1 VVRIA
6 KPLGKVRDVADQMV
20 TVWKGTV
27 RKGADPVVREQDL
40 GTDEAPADRHGHAD
54 QGQNPEARATVPSL
68 PGASAVSIVLEKVA
82 LETSVSVA
90 ANLLRVASARHASV
104 VKVSVRNRA
113 GAASVLPATS
123 VLNLRATQSIA
134 GLASTVAADA
144 VGRDAVGAATV
155 GPARATFAAGHAAE
169 NVMPGPATVRDGTA
183 TAALAVMVLR
193 GILASAELDAAR
205 ASRGTR
211 CTGMRDSVDAVSH
224 ITDWLDAASQGTVSH
239 ATVSRDVG
247 ITASGTTRSPVTLAV
262 ATVLPVIKALL
273 IAVVGA
279 DVPSPLITAVADRD
293 VGDTDFAG
301 TVAVAGAVGRGLPN
315 VGPERISMRS
325 SPRPTPTKTAS

>member
-1 VVRIA
+1 
-6 KPLGKVRDVADQMV
+6 MV

-104 VKVSVRNRA
+104 VKVSVCSEA
-113 GAASVLPATS
+113 GAASVLLAKS
-123 VLNLRATQSIA
+123 VLSLRATRSIA
-134 GLASTVAADA
+134 GIAITVAAA
-144 VGRDAVGAATV
+144 IVGPAAV
-155 GPARATFAAGHAAE
+155 GPARATVAAGRHAAE

-325 SPRPTPTKTAS
+325 SPRPTPTKMAS

>member
-1 VVRIA
+1 
-6 KPLGKVRDVADQMV
+6 
-20 TVWKGTV
+20 
-27 RKGADPVVREQDL
+27 
-40 GTDEAPADRHGHAD
+40 
-54 QGQNPEARATVPSL
+54 
-68 PGASAVSIVLEKVA
+68 
-82 LETSVSVA
+82 
-90 ANLLRVASARHASV
+90 
-104 VKVSVRNRA
+104 
-113 GAASVLPATS
+113 
-123 VLNLRATQSIA
+123 
-134 GLASTVAADA
+134 
-144 VGRDAVGAATV
+144 
-155 GPARATFAAGHAAE
+155 
-169 NVMPGPATVRDGTA
+169 MPGPATVRDGTA
-183 TAALAVMVLR
+183 TAALAVMVSR

-205 ASRGTR
+205 AWRGTR

-279 DVPSPLITAVADRD
+279 DVPLPLTKVITAVADRD